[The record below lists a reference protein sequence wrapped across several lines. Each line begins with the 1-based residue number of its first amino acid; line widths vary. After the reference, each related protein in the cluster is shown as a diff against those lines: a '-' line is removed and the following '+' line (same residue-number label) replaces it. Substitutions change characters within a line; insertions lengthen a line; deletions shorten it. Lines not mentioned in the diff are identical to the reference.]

1 MRELL
6 ETRRKSEGIKDVEL
20 YERYFVYSIFNCTKI
35 RITETKFNIK
45 TSLRMHFQLGKSVWN
60 VPKDAAKQ
68 RPILSFSVMTESRA
82 YGRRE
87 EQSKA
92 WPESSA
98 VLHIFEAMCFC
109 SLLPEFPNS
118 VQKY

>member
-1 MRELL
+1 MRSLFWQNYVFNNAFSNFL
-6 ETRRKSEGIKDVEL
+6 E
-20 YERYFVYSIFNCTKI
+20 
-35 RITETKFNIK
+35 
-45 TSLRMHFQLGKSVWN
+45 KSVWN

-82 YGRRE
+82 YWRGE

-92 WPESSA
+92 WPESAA

-118 VQKY
+118 AQKV